1 MAPKEQGESSEQR
14 FAEMIFDRG
23 VLTARLTGPSVG
35 QREGEVVA
43 AMIQARLEAHR
54 DDPGAISSIVLDFSD
69 ISFINSAGLGSCV
82 VVHQTAK
89 SHGAAVVLY
98 AMQTSI
104 RDVFTMTRLDKIF
117 KIAADEERLEKILGK

>member
-1 MAPKEQGESSEQR
+1 MTPEEQSGSSEQR
-14 FAEMIFDRG
+14 FAEMIFEGG

-43 AMIQARLEAHR
+43 TMIQARL
-54 DDPGAISSIVLDFSD
+54 DGPDSVSSIVLDFTD

-82 VVHQTAK
+82 VVHNTAK
-89 SHGAAVVLY
+89 PHGAIVVLY
-98 AMQTSI
+98 RMQDSI

-117 KIAADEERLEKILGK
+117 KIANDEKRLAKFTKG

>member
-1 MAPKEQGESSEQR
+1 
-14 FAEMIFDRG
+14 MIFDRG

-43 AMIQARLEAHR
+43 AMIQSRLEA
-54 DDPGAISSIVLDFSD
+54 DDAVSSIVLDFSD

>member
-1 MAPKEQGESSEQR
+1 MTQEQHSDSSEER
-14 FAEMIFDRG
+14 FAEIIIERG

-43 AMIQARLEAHR
+43 GMIQARLEGPDAV
-54 DDPGAISSIVLDFSD
+54 SSIVLDFSD

-82 VVHQTAK
+82 TVHNDAKPRGTA
-89 SHGAAVVLY
+89 VILY
-98 AMQTSI
+98 GMHASV

-117 KIAADEERLEKILGK
+117 KIADDGKRLEELTQG